1 MKLEN
6 ALNKSKKTL
15 HIGMPKIGKTYG
27 ILKSAL
33 EECKNRFTIFI
44 GTVDRTTK
52 EQVYEQAIEVGWGEE
67 NIIQIADVSK
77 IKLMKENLKEKL
89 LIVNLHESYD
99 TRILSLMEYAKV
111 QGLTRYLIEDEYDT
125 TCAMLPIKKKQ
136 VRHDMMRAIY
146 MAMDYED
153 YTSFISATNVACWLS
168 DFTFDKVVKIAP
180 YKDGYKG
187 PRDILIK
194 SVADTMTENWELGKF
209 EMHDAEWVK
218 GEVEK
223 RGPGLLKLTN
233 LVNKNATRLYHERIK
248 EALVKV
254 GLKVVCDNGK
264 YNPTKEEINE
274 ADVII
279 AGQRADRQKFYR
291 TINWM
296 VLTFGNNSV
305 QSSIVQWL
313 RLCGYRTGTP
323 VLFVPNSKKETVE
336 LAIEQEYMVLDF
348 PEKEWSIAPR
358 RIENKTKG
366 CRILPLKIANIS
378 NTEEQRKPEKIIDIE
393 TYFNN
398 DLIQEMYPLLDK
410 RQNTLRGTRQY
421 DGRTAETIAETV
433 LNVHPNKPV
442 RNQPNRN
449 FLLINSNGEL
459 KIPERNEQGTAFTL
473 NCNYEKDKMDRG
485 ATFWFCKETQ
495 TLKIGLW
502 NNLLTQNTDLATKY
516 TEIKNYE
523 QNNREKF
530 KSK

>member
-1 MKLEN
+1 MMNNK
-6 ALNKSKKTL
+6 LNKSKKTL

-33 EECKNRFTIFI
+33 EERKERFTIFI

-52 EQVYEQAIEVGWGEE
+52 EQVYEQAVEVGWEEE
-67 NIIQIADVSK
+67 NIIKIADVSK
-77 IKLMKENLKEKL
+77 TKLMKENLEEKL
-89 LIVNLHESYD
+89 LIVNLHENYD

-111 QGLTRYLIEDEYDT
+111 QGLKRYLIEDEYDT

-146 MAMDYED
+146 MAMDYID
-153 YTSFISATNVACWLS
+153 NTSFISATNVASWLS
-168 DFTFDKVVKIAP
+168 DFTFDEVIKIPP
-180 YKDGYKG
+180 YKEDYKG
-187 PRDILIK
+187 PKDILIK
-194 SVADTMTENWELGKF
+194 TVADTMTENWELGKF
-209 EMHDAEWVK
+209 AVHDAEWVK

-233 LVNKNATRLYHERIK
+233 LVNENTTRLYQERIK
-248 EALVKV
+248 EVLVKV

-264 YNPTKEEINE
+264 DNPTKEEINE
-274 ADVII
+274 ADVIV

-305 QSSIVQWL
+305 QNSIVQWL
-313 RLCGYRTGTP
+313 RLCGYRAGTP
-323 VLFVPNSKKETVE
+323 VLFVPNSKKEAMET
-336 LAIEQEYMVLDF
+336 AIAQEYMILEKA
-348 PEKEWSIAPR
+348 EKEWSTIPR
-358 RIENKTKG
+358 KIENITKG

-378 NTEEQRKPEKIIDIE
+378 NTEEQRKPEEVLEIE
-393 TYFNN
+393 EY
-398 DLIQEMYPLLDK
+398 LASSVLQKLYPLLDK
-410 RQNTLRGTRQY
+410 KQNTSKGTRLY
-421 DGRTAETIAETV
+421 DGRTAETIVETV
-433 LNVHPNKPV
+433 LNVHPNKKV

-449 FLLINSNGEL
+449 FLLLNSKGEV
-459 KIPERNEQGTAFTL
+459 KIPEIGEQGTAFTL
-473 NCNYEKDKMDRG
+473 NYNYEKGKIDRG

-502 NNLLTQNTDLATKY
+502 NNLLIQNTNLATKY

-523 QNNREKF
+523 QNNW
-530 KSK
+530 